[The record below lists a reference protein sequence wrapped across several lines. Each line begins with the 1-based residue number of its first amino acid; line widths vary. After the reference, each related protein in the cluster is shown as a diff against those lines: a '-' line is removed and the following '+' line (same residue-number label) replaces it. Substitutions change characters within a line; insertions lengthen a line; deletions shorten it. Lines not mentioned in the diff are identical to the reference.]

1 MKLNLHSHMEGRLRP
16 STAAALAAE
25 AGVPPPEGGWERA
38 LQLDGPS
45 NLTVYL
51 SKVAATYP
59 FFRSPAHIARIACE
73 AVEDAA
79 ADGTDYLELR
89 FGPATHVHL
98 GFDMDSVIAAI
109 CDGVA
114 EGMHRTNIHAA
125 VVIAALRHHDTET
138 NIAVARAASRFAGKG
153 VVGFDLAGDESLFN
167 DLALYEKPFA
177 IARAAGLGLTCHAS
191 EAAPGLAAREAAERF
206 GVTRIGHGAHL
217 AEDEESLRWVRDHGV
232 VVECCPTSNWYTG
245 AITRRSQHPA
255 KYFREQNLKI
265 VLGDDNPIQTKSLLS
280 NERRVLVDE
289 LGFNEQDLHTLDQ
302 TSVYAAFVEEATRQD
317 FILRLK
323 EKKSAEREST

>member
-1 MKLNLHSHMEGRLRP
+1 MKLNLHSHLEGRLRP

-25 AGVPPPEGGWERA
+25 AGVSPPEGGWEQA

-79 ADGTDYLELR
+79 GDGTDYLEIR
-89 FGPATHVHL
+89 FGPATHLRL
-98 GFDMDSVIAAI
+98 GFDMDSVIASV

-114 EGMHRTNIHAA
+114 EGMRRAQIHAG
-125 VVIAALRHHDTET
+125 VVIAALRHHHQET
-138 NIAVARAASRFAGKG
+138 NIQVARAASRYAGKG

-177 IARAAGLGLTCHAS
+177 IARAAGLGLTCHAA
-191 EAAPGLAAREAAERF
+191 EAAPGRAAREAAERF
-206 GVTRIGHGAHL
+206 GVSRIGHGIHL
-217 AEDEESLRWVRDHGV
+217 ANDDESLRWVRDHGV
-232 VVECCPTSNWYTG
+232 VVECCPTSNWFTG
-245 AITRRSQHPA
+245 AIARRPQHPA
-255 KYFREQNLKI
+255 RYFREQNLKI
-265 VLGDDNPIQTKSLLS
+265 VLGDDNPVQTKSLLS
-280 NERRVLVDE
+280 NERQVLVNE
-289 LGFNEQDLHTLDQ
+289 MGFNEHDLHILDE
-302 TSVYAAFVEEATRQD
+302 TSVHAAFVEDGTRRD
-317 FILRLK
+317 FILRLN
-323 EKKSAEREST
+323 ENR

>member
-1 MKLNLHSHMEGRLRP
+1 MMKLNLHSHLEGRLRP
-16 STAAALAAE
+16 LTAAALAAE
-25 AGVPPPEGGWERA
+25 AGVQPPPGGWEQA

-59 FFRSPAHIARIACE
+59 FFGSPAHIARIACE

-98 GFDMDSVIAAI
+98 GFDLDSVIAAV
-109 CDGVA
+109 CDGVR
-114 EGMHRTNIHAA
+114 EGMIRTNIHAG

-138 NIAVARAASRFAGKG
+138 NIGVARAACQHAGKG
-153 VVGFDLAGDESLFN
+153 VVGFDLAGDESLSN
-167 DLALYEKPFA
+167 DLAQYEKPFA
-177 IARAAGLGLTCHAS
+177 IARAAGLGLTCHAA
-191 EAAPGLAAREAAERF
+191 EAAPGSAAREAVERF

-217 AEDEESLRWVRDHGV
+217 AEDHESLQWVRDRGV

-245 AITRRSQHPA
+245 AIAHRSQHPA
-255 KYFREQNLKI
+255 KYFRSQNVRI

-280 NERRVLVDE
+280 NERQVLIDE
-289 LGFNEQDLHTLDQ
+289 LAFSEQDLRTLDI
-302 TSVYAAFVEEATRQD
+302 TSVYAAFVEDATRRD
-317 FILRLK
+317 FMSRLE
-323 EKKSAEREST
+323 EKV

>member
-1 MKLNLHSHMEGRLRP
+1 MKLNLHSHLEGRLRP
-16 STAAALAAE
+16 STAATLAAE
-25 AGVPPPEGGWERA
+25 AGVSPPEGGWERA
-38 LQLDGPS
+38 LQLDGPA

-89 FGPATHVHL
+89 FGPGTHVHL
-98 GFDMDSVIAAI
+98 GFDMGSVMSAV

-114 EGMHRTNIHAA
+114 EGLTRTNIHAG

-138 NIAVARAASRFAGKG
+138 NIEVARAACRFAGKG

-167 DLALYEKPFA
+167 DLAKYEEPFA
-177 IARAAGLGLTCHAS
+177 IARAAGLGLTCHAA
-191 EAAPGLAAREAAERF
+191 EAAPGSAAREAAERF
-206 GVTRIGHGAHL
+206 GVSRIGHGAHL
-217 AEDEESLRWVRDHGV
+217 AEDDESLQWVRDRGI
-232 VVECCPTSNWYTG
+232 VVECCPTSNWYTS
-245 AITRRSQHPA
+245 AITRRSEHPA
-255 KYFREQNLKI
+255 GYFRKQNLRI
-265 VLGDDNPIQTKSLLS
+265 VLGDDNPVQTKSLLS

-289 LGFNEQDLHTLDQ
+289 LGFNERDLNTLDR
-302 TSVYAAFVEEATRQD
+302 TSVYAAFVEDATRRE
-317 FILRLK
+317 FVLRLN
-323 EKKSAEREST
+323 EKA

>member
-1 MKLNLHSHMEGRLRP
+1 MKLNLHSHLEGRLRP

-25 AGVPPPEGGWERA
+25 AGVSPPEGGWEQA

-98 GFDMDSVIAAI
+98 GFDMDSVMAAV
-109 CDGVA
+109 CDGVG
-114 EGMHRTNIHAA
+114 EGMHRTGIHAG

-138 NIAVARAASRFAGKG
+138 NLDVARAASRYAGKG

-167 DLALYEKPFA
+167 DLAQYETPFA
-177 IARAAGLGLTCHAS
+177 IARAAGLGLTCHAA
-191 EAAPGLAAREAAERF
+191 EAAPGSAAREAAERF
-206 GVTRIGHGAHL
+206 GVSRIGHGAHL
-217 AEDEESLRWVRDHGV
+217 AEDDESLQWVRDRGI

-245 AITRRSQHPA
+245 AIARRAAHPA
-255 KYFREQNLKI
+255 RYFRSQNLKI

-289 LGFNEQDLHTLDQ
+289 LGFDEQDLKTLDE
-302 TSVYAAFVEEATRQD
+302 TSVYAAFVEDATRRD
-317 FILRLK
+317 FILRLG
-323 EKKSAEREST
+323 EKP

>member
-1 MKLNLHSHMEGRLRP
+1 MKLNLHSHIEGRLRP

-25 AGVPPPEGGWERA
+25 VGVPPPEGGWEQA
-38 LQLDGPS
+38 LQLEGPS

-59 FFRSPAHIARIACE
+59 FFRSPRHVARIACE

-98 GFDMDSVIAAI
+98 GFDLDSVISAA

-114 EGMHRTNIHAA
+114 KGMNRTNIHAG
-125 VVIAALRHHDTET
+125 VVIAALRHHDAET
-138 NIAVARAASRFAGKG
+138 NIDVARAACRYAGKG

-167 DLALYEKPFA
+167 DLAQYEKPFA
-177 IARAAGLGLTCHAS
+177 IARAAGLGLTCHAA
-191 EAAPGLAAREAAERF
+191 EAAPGSAAREAAERF
-206 GVTRIGHGAHL
+206 GVSRIGHGTHL
-217 AEDEESLRWVRDHGV
+217 AEDDESLQWVRDQGI

-245 AITRRSQHPA
+245 AIARRSEHPA
-255 KYFREQNLKI
+255 RFFRRQNLKI

-289 LGFNEQDLHTLDQ
+289 LGFNEQDLHTLDL
-302 TSVYAAFVEEATRQD
+302 TSVYAAFVEDATRRD
-317 FILRLK
+317 FISRLN
-323 EKKSAEREST
+323 EKH

>member
-1 MKLNLHSHMEGRLRP
+1 MKLNLHSHLEGRLRP
-16 STAAALAAE
+16 STAAALAAA
-25 AGVPPPEGGWERA
+25 AGVPAPEGGWERA

-98 GFDMDSVIAAI
+98 GFDLDSVMAAV
-109 CDGVA
+109 CDGMA
-114 EGMHRTNIHAA
+114 EGMIRTGIHAG

-138 NIAVARAASRFAGKG
+138 NIEVARAAVRYAGKG
-153 VVGFDLAGDESLFN
+153 IVGFDLAGDESLFN
-167 DLALYEKPFA
+167 DLRLFEKPFA
-177 IARAAGLGLTCHAS
+177 IARAAGLGLTCHAA
-191 EAAPGLAAREAAERF
+191 EAAPGSAAREAVERF
-206 GVTRIGHGAHL
+206 GVSRIGHGAHL
-217 AEDEESLRWVRDHGV
+217 AEDGESLRWVRDRGII
-232 VVECCPTSNWYTG
+232 VECCPTSNWYTG
-245 AITRRSQHPA
+245 AIARRSDHPA
-255 KYFREQNLKI
+255 RYFWTQNLQI

-280 NERRVLVDE
+280 NERHVLVGE
-289 LGFNEQDLHTLDQ
+289 LGFNEKDLNDIDK
-302 TSVYAAFVEEATRQD
+302 TSIAAAFVEEATREE
-317 FILRLK
+317 FSLRLK
-323 EKKSAEREST
+323 

>member
-1 MKLNLHSHMEGRLRP
+1 MKLNLHSHLEGRVRP

-25 AGVPPPEGGWERA
+25 AGVAPPEGGWERA
-38 LQLDGPS
+38 LQLDGPA

-98 GFDMDSVIAAI
+98 GFDMDSVMAAV
-109 CDGVA
+109 CDGVR
-114 EGMHRTNIHAA
+114 EGMNRAHIHAG
-125 VVIAALRHHDTET
+125 VVIAALRHHDVET
-138 NIAVARAASRFAGKG
+138 NVAVARAASRFAGKG
-153 VVGFDLAGDESLFN
+153 IVGFDLAGDESLFN

-177 IARAAGLGLTCHAS
+177 IARAAGLGLTCHAA
-191 EAAPGLAAREAAERF
+191 EAAPGSAAREAAERF
-206 GVTRIGHGAHL
+206 GVSRIGHGAHL
-217 AEDEESLRWVRDHGV
+217 AEDDESLRWVRDHGV

-245 AITRRSQHPA
+245 AIAKRSQHPA
-255 KYFREQNLKI
+255 KYFRQQYLKI

-289 LGFNEQDLHTLDQ
+289 LGFTVQDLFTLDE
-302 TSVYAAFVEEATRQD
+302 TSVQAAFLEDSTRQD
-317 FILRLK
+317 FISRLQ
-323 EKKSAEREST
+323 ENI

>member
-1 MKLNLHSHMEGRLRP
+1 MKLNLHSHLEGRLRP

-25 AGVPPPEGGWERA
+25 AGVAPPEGGWERA
-38 LQLDGPS
+38 LQLDGPA

-51 SKVAATYP
+51 TKVAATYP

-98 GFDMDSVIAAI
+98 GFEMDSVMAAV
-109 CDGVA
+109 CDGIA
-114 EGMHRTNIHAA
+114 EGMKRTGIHAG

-138 NIAVARAASRFAGKG
+138 NIAVARAASRYAGKG
-153 VVGFDLAGDESLFN
+153 VAGFDLAGDESLFN
-167 DLALYEKPFA
+167 DLSQYEKAFA
-177 IARAAGLGLTCHAS
+177 IARAAGLGLTCHAA
-191 EAAPGLAAREAAERF
+191 EAAPGSAAREAVERF

-217 AEDEESLRWVRDHGV
+217 AEDNESLQWVRDHGV

-245 AITRRSQHPA
+245 AIARRSQHPA
-255 KYFREQNLKI
+255 KYFRAQNLKI
-265 VLGDDNPIQTKSLLS
+265 VLGDDNPMQTKSLLS
-280 NERRVLVDE
+280 NERRVLVEE
-289 LGFNEQDLHTLDQ
+289 LGFSEKDLQTLDV
-302 TSVYAAFVEEATRQD
+302 TSVDAAFLEDSTRQK
-317 FILRLK
+317 FILRLN
-323 EKKSAEREST
+323 ETAS

>member
-1 MKLNLHSHMEGRLRP
+1 MKLNLHSHLEGRLRP

-25 AGVPPPEGGWERA
+25 AGVAPPEGGWERA

-98 GFDMDSVIAAI
+98 GFDLDSVMAAV
-109 CDGVA
+109 CDGVR
-114 EGMHRTNIHAA
+114 EGMNRTKIHAG
-125 VVIAALRHHDTET
+125 VVIAALRHHDEEA
-138 NIAVARAASRFAGKG
+138 NIAVARAATRYAGKG

-167 DLALYEKPFA
+167 DLARYEKPFA
-177 IARAAGLGLTCHAS
+177 IARAAGLGLTCHAA
-191 EAAPGLAAREAAERF
+191 EAAPGSAAREAAERF
-206 GVTRIGHGAHL
+206 GVSRIGHGAHL
-217 AEDEESLRWVRDHGV
+217 AEDDESLRWVRDHGIV
-232 VVECCPTSNWYTG
+232 IECCPTSNWFTG
-245 AITRRSQHPA
+245 AIARRSEHPA
-255 KYFREQNLKI
+255 RYFREQNVKI

-289 LGFNEQDLHTLDQ
+289 LKFTEHELKVIDN
-302 TSVYAAFVEEATRQD
+302 TSICAAFVEDATRRD

-323 EKKSAEREST
+323 VS

>member
-1 MKLNLHSHMEGRLRP
+1 MKLNLHSHLEGRLRP

-25 AGVPPPEGGWERA
+25 AGVEPPDGGWERA

-59 FFRSPAHIARIACE
+59 FFRSPAHVARIACE

-98 GFDMDSVIAAI
+98 GFAMDTVVAAV
-109 CDGVA
+109 CDGVR
-114 EGMHRTNIHAA
+114 EGMNRAKIDAG
-125 VVIAALRHHDTET
+125 VVIAALRHHDADT
-138 NIAVARAASRFAGKG
+138 NIAVARAAARYAGKG
-153 VVGFDLAGDESLFN
+153 IVGFDLAGDESLFN
-167 DLALYEKPFA
+167 DLAQYERPFA
-177 IARAAGLGLTCHAS
+177 IARAAGLGLTCHAA
-191 EAAPGLAAREAAERF
+191 EAAPGSAAREAVERF
-206 GVTRIGHGAHL
+206 GVSRIGHGAHL
-217 AEDEESLRWVRDHGV
+217 AEDLESLRWVRDRGI

-245 AITRRSQHPA
+245 AIARRTAHPA
-255 KYFREQNLKI
+255 RYFRDENLKI

-289 LGFNEQDLHTLDQ
+289 LGFNEQDLHTLDV
-302 TSVYAAFVEEATRQD
+302 TSVHAAFLDDGTRQD
-317 FILRLK
+317 FISRLN
-323 EKKSAEREST
+323 ENS

>member
-1 MKLNLHSHMEGRLRP
+1 MKLNLHSHLEGRLRP

-25 AGVPPPEGGWERA
+25 AGVSPPEGGWEKA

-98 GFDMDSVIAAI
+98 GFDMDSVMAAI
-109 CDGVA
+109 CDGVG
-114 EGMHRTNIHAA
+114 EGLRRTGIHAG

-138 NIAVARAASRFAGKG
+138 NIAVARAASRFVGKG

-167 DLALYEKPFA
+167 DLAQYEKPFA
-177 IARAAGLGLTCHAS
+177 IARAAGLGLTCHAA
-191 EAAPGLAAREAAERF
+191 EAAPGSAAREAAERF
-206 GVTRIGHGAHL
+206 GVSRIGHGAHL
-217 AEDEESLRWVRDHGV
+217 AEDDESLKWVRDRGI
-232 VVECCPTSNWYTG
+232 VVECCPTSNWFTG
-245 AITRRSQHPA
+245 AIARRSDHPVR
-255 KYFREQNLKI
+255 YFRAQKLKI

-289 LGFNEQDLHTLDQ
+289 LGFNQLDLRTLDE
-302 TSVYAAFVEEATRQD
+302 TSVYAAFVEDTTRRN
-317 FILRLK
+317 FILRLD
-323 EKKSAEREST
+323 EKP

>member
-1 MKLNLHSHMEGRLRP
+1 MQLNLHSHLEGRLRP

-25 AGVPPPEGGWERA
+25 AGVAPPEGGWERA
-38 LQLDGPS
+38 LQLEGPA

-89 FGPATHVHL
+89 FGPATHRHL
-98 GFDMDSVIAAI
+98 GFAMDSVMAAV
-109 CDGVA
+109 CDGIH
-114 EGMHRTNIHAA
+114 EGMKRAKIQAG

-138 NIAVARAASRFAGKG
+138 NIEVARAASRFAGKG
-153 VVGFDLAGDESLFN
+153 IVGFDLAGDESLFN

-177 IARAAGLGLTCHAS
+177 IARAAGLGLTCHAA
-191 EAAPGLAAREAAERF
+191 EAAPGSAAREAAERF
-206 GVTRIGHGAHL
+206 GVSRIGHGAHL
-217 AEDEESLRWVRDHGV
+217 AEDADSLRWVRDHGI

-245 AITRRSQHPA
+245 AIARRSDHPA
-255 KYFREQNLKI
+255 KYFREQNLKV
-265 VLGDDNPIQTKSLLS
+265 VLGDDNPVQTKSLLS
-280 NERRVLVDE
+280 NERRILGEE
-289 LGFNEQDLHTLDQ
+289 LGFSEQDLKILDE
-302 TSVYAAFVEEATRQD
+302 TGAYAAFVEDSVRQE
-317 FILRLK
+317 FISQL
-323 EKKSAEREST
+323 

>member
-1 MKLNLHSHMEGRLRP
+1 MKLNLHSHLEGRLRP

-25 AGVPPPEGGWERA
+25 AGVSPPEGGWEQA

-98 GFDMDSVIAAI
+98 GFDMDSVMAAF
-109 CDGVA
+109 CDGVG
-114 EGMHRTNIHAA
+114 EGMHRTGIHAG
-125 VVIAALRHHDTET
+125 VVIAALRHHDADT
-138 NIAVARAASRFAGKG
+138 NIDVARAASRYAGKG

-167 DLALYEKPFA
+167 DLAQYETPFA
-177 IARAAGLGLTCHAS
+177 IARAAGLGLTCHAA
-191 EAAPGLAAREAAERF
+191 EAAPGSAAREAAERF
-206 GVTRIGHGAHL
+206 GVSRIGHGAHL
-217 AEDEESLRWVRDHGV
+217 AEDDESLQWVRDRGI

-245 AITRRSQHPA
+245 AIARRAAHPA
-255 KYFREQNLKI
+255 RYFRSQNLKI

-289 LGFNEQDLHTLDQ
+289 LGFDEQDLKTLDE
-302 TSVYAAFVEEATRQD
+302 TSVYAAFVEDATRRD
-317 FILRLK
+317 FILRLG
-323 EKKSAEREST
+323 EKP

>member
-1 MKLNLHSHMEGRLRP
+1 MKLNLHSHLEGRLRP

-25 AGVPPPEGGWERA
+25 AGVPAPQGGWERA

-98 GFDMDSVIAAI
+98 GFDLDSVMAAV
-109 CDGVA
+109 CDGMA
-114 EGMHRTNIHAA
+114 EGMIRTGIHAG

-138 NIAVARAASRFAGKG
+138 NIEVARAAVRYAGKG
-153 VVGFDLAGDESLFN
+153 IVGFDLAGDESLFN
-167 DLALYEKPFA
+167 DLRLFEKPFA
-177 IARAAGLGLTCHAS
+177 IARAAGLGLTCHAA
-191 EAAPGLAAREAAERF
+191 EAAPGSAAREAVERF
-206 GVTRIGHGAHL
+206 GVSRIGHGAHL
-217 AEDEESLRWVRDHGV
+217 TEDDDSLRWVRDRGV

-245 AITRRSQHPA
+245 AIAQRSDHPA
-255 KYFREQNLKI
+255 RYFWKQNLKI

-280 NERRVLVDE
+280 NECRVLLDE
-289 LGFNEQDLHTLDQ
+289 LGFNEKDLNDIDR
-302 TSVYAAFVEEATRQD
+302 TSVAAAFLEDADRRE
-317 FILRLK
+317 FISRLK
-323 EKKSAEREST
+323 

>member
-1 MKLNLHSHMEGRLRP
+1 MKLNLHSHLEGRLRP

-25 AGVPPPEGGWERA
+25 AGVAPPEGGWERA

-59 FFRSPAHIARIACE
+59 FFRSPAHVARIACE

-98 GFDMDSVIAAI
+98 GFAMDAVMAAA
-109 CDGVA
+109 CDGVR
-114 EGMHRTNIHAA
+114 EGMNRAKIDAG
-125 VVIAALRHHDTET
+125 VVIAALRHHDADT
-138 NIAVARAASRFAGKG
+138 NIAVARAAARYAGKG
-153 VVGFDLAGDESLFN
+153 IVGFDLAGDESLFN
-167 DLALYEKPFA
+167 DLAQYERPFA
-177 IARAAGLGLTCHAS
+177 IARAAGLGLTCHAA
-191 EAAPGLAAREAAERF
+191 EAAPGSAAREAVERF
-206 GVTRIGHGAHL
+206 GVSRIGHGAHL
-217 AEDEESLRWVRDHGV
+217 AEDLESLRWVRDRGI

-245 AITRRSQHPA
+245 AIARRTAHPA
-255 KYFREQNLKI
+255 RYFRDENLKI

-289 LGFNEQDLHTLDQ
+289 LGFNEQDLHTLDV
-302 TSVYAAFVEEATRQD
+302 TSVHAAFLDDGTRQD
-317 FILRLK
+317 FISRLN
-323 EKKSAEREST
+323 ENS

>member
-1 MKLNLHSHMEGRLRP
+1 MKLNLHSHLEGRLRP

-25 AGVPPPEGGWERA
+25 AGVPAPETGWEQA

-51 SKVAATYP
+51 SRVAATYP

-98 GFDMDSVIAAI
+98 GFDMNSVMAAV
-109 CDGVA
+109 CDGLA
-114 EGMHRTNIHAA
+114 EGMVRTGISAG
-125 VVIAALRHHDTET
+125 VVIAALRHHDLET
-138 NIAVARAASRFAGKG
+138 NIEVARAAVRYARKG
-153 VVGFDLAGDESLFN
+153 IAGFDLAGDESRFN
-167 DLALYEKPFA
+167 DLAQYERPFA
-177 IARAAGLGLTCHAS
+177 IARAAGLGLTCHAA
-191 EAAPGLAAREAAERF
+191 EAAPGAAAREAVERF
-206 GVTRIGHGAHL
+206 GASRIGHGAHL
-217 AEDEESLRWVRDHGV
+217 AQDHESLKWVRDRGV

-245 AITRRSQHPA
+245 AIAKRSDHPA
-255 KYFREQNLKI
+255 QYFRAQNLKI

-289 LGFNEQDLHTLDQ
+289 LGFSEKDLSDIDR
-302 TSVYAAFVEEATRQD
+302 TSIDAAFLEDSTRRE
-317 FILRLK
+317 FSLRLQ
-323 EKKSAEREST
+323 

>member
-1 MKLNLHSHMEGRLRP
+1 MKLNLHSHLEGRLRP

-25 AGVPPPEGGWERA
+25 AGVSPPEGGWEQA

-98 GFDMDSVIAAI
+98 GFDMDSVMAAV
-109 CDGVA
+109 CDGVG
-114 EGMHRTNIHAA
+114 EGMHRTGIHAG

-138 NIAVARAASRFAGKG
+138 NIDVARAASRYAGKG

-167 DLALYEKPFA
+167 DLAQYETPFA
-177 IARAAGLGLTCHAS
+177 IARAAGLGLTCHAA
-191 EAAPGLAAREAAERF
+191 EAAPGSAAREAAERF
-206 GVTRIGHGAHL
+206 GVSRIGHGAHL
-217 AEDEESLRWVRDHGV
+217 AEDDESLQWVRDRGI

-245 AITRRSQHPA
+245 AIARRAAHPA
-255 KYFREQNLKI
+255 RYFRSQNLKI

-289 LGFNEQDLHTLDQ
+289 LGFDEQDLKTLDE
-302 TSVYAAFVEEATRQD
+302 TSVYAAFVEDATRRD
-317 FILRLK
+317 FILRLG
-323 EKKSAEREST
+323 EKP

>member
-1 MKLNLHSHMEGRLRP
+1 MKLNLHSHLEGRLRP

-25 AGVPPPEGGWERA
+25 AGVAPPKGGWEQA
-38 LQLDGPS
+38 LQLDSPS

-89 FGPATHVHL
+89 FGPATHMHL
-98 GFDMDSVIAAI
+98 GFPMDSVMAAV

-114 EGMHRTNIHAA
+114 EGLNSTSIHAG

-167 DLALYEKPFA
+167 DLAQYEKPFA
-177 IARAAGLGLTCHAS
+177 IARAAGLGLTCHAA
-191 EAAPGLAAREAAERF
+191 EAAPGSAAREAAERF
-206 GVTRIGHGAHL
+206 GVSRIGHGAHL

-245 AITRRSQHPA
+245 AIAQRSEHPA
-255 KYFREQNLKI
+255 RHFRGQNLKI

-280 NERRVLVDE
+280 NERQVLVDE
-289 LGFNEQDLHTLDQ
+289 LGFNEQDLNTLDE
-302 TSVYAAFVEEATRQD
+302 TSVYAAFVEDATRRD
-317 FILRLK
+317 FILRLN
-323 EKKSAEREST
+323 KKS